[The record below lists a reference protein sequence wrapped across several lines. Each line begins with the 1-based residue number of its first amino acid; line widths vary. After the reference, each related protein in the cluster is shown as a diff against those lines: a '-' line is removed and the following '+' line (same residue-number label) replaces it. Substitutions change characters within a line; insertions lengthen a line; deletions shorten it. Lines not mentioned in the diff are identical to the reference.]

1 MKQSLTALA
10 RRVGAR
16 LCLVQRNALG
26 CRKIDIYLVGIF
38 CFLTLSVSAQVS
50 GIAFCDFDRNGR
62 QSAQDPIEP
71 GLPNLRVAAYVEG
84 VPQPFTT
91 VTGNNGQ
98 FNFTDTQIAPG
109 KHVRLELTGQ
119 PRFTY
124 DSPAAGTSV
133 QFVQAP
139 LATVRFGLGDPSD
152 FCQLD
157 PVLAIPVYQSGALAA
172 GTSGVVSFP
181 ATLLTTPPGETVLP
195 TAMAP
200 AAQVGTVWATA
211 YQRQT
216 NKLLAMSVLKRHA
229 ALGPMGLGGIYVANA
244 ASGEANAYLNAATY
258 LTLASDAD
266 NAKLRTRSLPTSST
280 ATSVDGDVFSMIGKV
295 GFGGATFTPAEDR
308 LWVINLYER
317 RLVSIR
323 MGVPLRP
330 AETIGADSYVS
341 YDIPQRDT
349 DKGVN
354 RPWAVAYHW
363 GKLYVGV
370 VNDASISR
378 RNSDLKA
385 YVYTFD
391 LGTSTFDTKPVLTIN
406 LDYTKGWA
414 VRGADDANSLGD
426 HWESWSDQWC
436 DFPTNLLNGESSPT
450 LWRVARPQ
458 PILSSIEFDA
468 EGAMLLGFMDR
479 TGHQTSRNQP
489 APADCVPLRPNQL
502 YSGYTGGDLLR
513 AALINNVYVLEGNGS
528 AGSRSG
534 SGVENGQGPSDGFR
548 SGEFYAW
555 ERFDVAPTA
564 SFTTVSNQET
574 FAGSLLAN
582 PSLSQ
587 LVATVN
593 NPLATWSGGV
603 SLFDMY
609 NGDLLRRYEVFR
621 DGFGSTATAPRSTF
635 GSANGVGA
643 ITALCDAPP
652 VEIGNRVWVDANGNG
667 IQDPGEVP
675 LAGVC
680 LSIYDAKG
688 NWLASTQTSEQGHYS
703 FRSGLSLVLAN
714 NTNYYVVIGTDLTRQ
729 QYDRTHQVLRVG
741 GKAYK
746 LTGWNQSIS
755 VNGFANDSDAYILTG
770 TSTQLD
776 GLPVMQFRLTLAG
789 EVISN
794 LDAGMQETCDPAAPR
809 CIPITFRRVK

>member
-1 MKQSLTALA
+1 MEHSLTALA
-10 RRVGAR
+10 RRVLTRA
-16 LCLVQRNALG
+16 CLWQLNELR
-26 CRKIDIYLVGIF
+26 CRKIDIYLAGLF
-38 CFLTLSVSAQVS
+38 CLLTLSASAQVS
-50 GIAFCDFDRNGR
+50 GVAFCDFDRNGV

-84 VPQPFTT
+84 VPQPFT
-91 VTGNNGQ
+91 VLTGTNGQ
-98 FNFTDTQIAPG
+98 FAFTNVQVGPG
-109 KHVRLELTGQ
+109 KRVRLELTGQ

-139 LATVRFGLGDPSD
+139 VSTVRFGLSDPSD

-157 PVLAIPVYQSGALAA
+157 PTLAIPLYQSGALAP

-195 TAMAP
+195 TGVAP
-200 AAQVGTVWATA
+200 SAAVGTVWATA

-216 NKLLAMSVLKRHA
+216 NKLLTLSVLKRHA
-229 ALGPMGLGGIYVANA
+229 ALGPLGLGGIYIAN
-244 ASGEANAYLNAATY
+244 NTNNDPIAYLNAGTY

-266 NAKLRTRSLPTSST
+266 KSRLATRTLPASST
-280 ATSVDGDVFSMIGKV
+280 ATSVDGSVFGMIGKV
-295 GFGGATFTPAEDR
+295 GFGGATFTPSEDR
-308 LWVINLYER
+308 LWAINLYER
-317 RLVSIR
+317 KLVAIR
-323 MGVPLRP
+323 TGVPLRP

-341 YDIPQRDT
+341 YDIPERDT

-370 VNDASISR
+370 VNDASISGN
-378 RNSDLKA
+378 NSDLKA
-385 YVYTFD
+385 YIYTFD
-391 LGTSTFDTKPVLTIN
+391 LGTSTFDTRPILTVN

-414 VRGADDANSLGD
+414 VRGSDDANSLGD
-426 HWESWSDQWC
+426 HWYPWSDEWC
-436 DFPTNLLNGESSPT
+436 DYPTNLLNGDSNPT

-479 TGHQTSRNQP
+479 TGHQTGRNQP
-489 APADCVPLRPNQL
+489 APADCIPPRGPQL

-513 AALINNVYVLEGNGS
+513 AALVNNAYVLEGNGS
-528 AGSRSG
+528 AGSHSG
-534 SGVENGQGPSDGFR
+534 SGVGNKQGPSDGFD

-555 ERFDVAPTA
+555 DRFDVTPTA
-564 SFTTVSNQET
+564 NFTTVANQET

-603 SLFDMY
+603 SLFDTY

-621 DGFGSTATAPRSTF
+621 DGASSSVTAPRGTF

-643 ITALCDAPP
+643 ISALCDAPP
-652 VEIGNRVWVDANGNG
+652 VEIGNRMWVDANGDG
-667 IQDPGEVP
+667 VQDPNEDP

-680 LSIYDAKG
+680 LSLYDSKG
-688 NWLASTQTSEQGHYS
+688 NWLASTQTNEQGRYS
-703 FRSGLSLVLAN
+703 FRSGLSLVLDN

-729 QYDRTHQVLRVG
+729 QYDRTLRILRVG
-741 GKAYK
+741 QKAYR
-746 LTGWNQSIS
+746 LTAWHQGSMYNT
-755 VNGFANDSDAYILTG
+755 NANDSDAYILTG
-770 TSTQLD
+770 TSTRLD
-776 GLPVMQFRLTLAG
+776 GLPVMQFRLSLAG
-789 EVISN
+789 EVITN
-794 LDAGMQETCDPAAPR
+794 LDAGVQETCDPAAPA